1 MMCKSKY
8 VEVQSFAAVLLSNGV
23 TDAPRLCSRRTYDI
37 SLGMRQPDI
46 SREGGSWKSA
56 QGVHVTFQISSPL
69 VFRTAVSPTPESVI
83 CGHFGL
89 LEIATCLGILSN
101 GGGLK
106 KRDLEEGAV
115 IVPEP
120 AIATDI
126 KYENLLH

>member
-1 MMCKSKY
+1 M
-8 VEVQSFAAVLLSNGV
+8 
-23 TDAPRLCSRRTYDI
+23 APRMHPKLRIRRTYDI
-37 SLGMRQPDI
+37 SLGVRLPDI
-46 SREGGSWKSA
+46 
-56 QGVHVTFQISSPL
+56 SPL

-83 CGHFGL
+83 CRHFGL

-101 GGGLK
+101 SGGL

>member
-1 MMCKSKY
+1 MS
-8 VEVQSFAAVLLSNGV
+8 LNGA
-23 TDAPRLCSRRTYDI
+23 TDAPRLRSRRTYDI
-37 SLGMRQPDI
+37 SLGVRQPDI
-46 SREGGSWKSA
+46 SREEGGSRERA

-69 VFRTAVSPTPESVI
+69 VFRTAVSQTPESVI

-106 KRDLEEGAV
+106 RDLEEGAV

>member
-1 MMCKSKY
+1 M
-8 VEVQSFAAVLLSNGV
+8 LSNGATV
-23 TDAPRLCSRRTYDI
+23 APKLRIRRTYDI
-37 SLGMRQPDI
+37 SLDVRQPDI
-46 SREGGSWKSA
+46 SREGGSWERA

-69 VFRTAVSPTPESVI
+69 VFRTAVSQTPERII

-106 KRDLEEGAV
+106 KRDLEEGVV

>member
-1 MMCKSKY
+1 M
-8 VEVQSFAAVLLSNGV
+8 
-23 TDAPRLCSRRTYDI
+23 APRMHPKLCIRTYDI
-37 SLGMRQPDI
+37 SLGVRQPDI
-46 SREGGSWKSA
+46 
-56 QGVHVTFQISSPL
+56 SPL

-106 KRDLEEGAV
+106 RDLEEGVV